1 MIWETRL
8 RLLRNNFAT
17 LNLSKI
23 KRIFPQLE
31 IHIERLSA
39 IQGHVYQD
47 KALVATALLHRSAL
61 VYWPTDKSGVFSNE
75 RLEFLGDAF
84 LSFFVASETMLLQP
98 SLQEGELSKLR
109 SLIVGTENLAH
120 KSRELGIGEC
130 LLVGKAEL
138 NPTSQNRA
146 NMLADAFEAVTAAL
160 LIDAGEQKVR
170 AWLSDVFVN
179 DLLLRPEALL
189 NFDSKGKVQQ
199 WVQSIVNV
207 PPVYKTIGTEGVP
220 QETLFI
226 VACFIGNFE
235 IARATGKSKREASK
249 KVAEKILHMI
259 EDGKL
264 TRDKVLKDV

>member
-17 LNLSKI
+17 VNIAKL
-23 KRIFPQLE
+23 RRVFPHLE
-31 IHIERLSA
+31 SHIGRLGA

-61 VYWPTDKSGVFSNE
+61 VYWPTDKSGIFSNE

-84 LSFFVASETMLLQP
+84 LNFFVASEAMLLQP

-146 NMLADAFEAVTAAL
+146 NMLADTFEAVTAAL

-170 AWLSDVFVN
+170 TWLSGIFAD
-179 DLLLRPEALL
+179 DLMLRQEALL
-189 NFDSKGKVQQ
+189 NFDAKGKVQQ
-199 WVQSIVNV
+199 WVQSIVSV

-226 VACFIGNFE
+226 VACFIGKVE

-259 EDGKL
+259 EQGKL
-264 TRDKVLKDV
+264 TRNEVLKDA